1 METSYLR
8 TLPGTLSVTPTLVL
22 LNWPPLYK
30 KRGRQWLTG
39 GVSVHVNKTSPWC
52 PLVPAS
58 RAQRTVTP
66 LILSLTGH
74 MSLVYEVG
82 THKAWNRKEMR
93 PLLMWTSSKQTLLEK
108 TSWSCKYVIHRHS
121 LADYVISEN
130 KQSQT
135 LLTMDKLFSL
145 PPHSESFNE
154 LQNLPPVLPSH
165 YRKQF
170 VCFSFLRNCSI
181 YKVIVMLRICWAN
194 ATKCLSLNLIRDV
207 CHFYYFS
214 Q

>member
-1 METSYLR
+1 MAD
-8 TLPGTLSVTPTLVL
+8 
-22 LNWPPLYK
+22 W
-30 KRGRQWLTG
+30 W
-39 GVSVHVNKTSPWC
+39 GVCPCEQDKPMC

-58 RAQRTVTP
+58 RARRTVTP

-93 PLLMWTSSKQTLLEK
+93 PLLMWTPSKQTLLGK
-108 TSWSCKYVIHRHS
+108 T
-121 LADYVISEN
+121 DYVISEN

-135 LLTMDKLFSL
+135 LLTTDKLFSL
-145 PPHSESFNE
+145 PPHSESFNQ

-181 YKVIVMLRICWAN
+181 YKFIVMLHICWAN